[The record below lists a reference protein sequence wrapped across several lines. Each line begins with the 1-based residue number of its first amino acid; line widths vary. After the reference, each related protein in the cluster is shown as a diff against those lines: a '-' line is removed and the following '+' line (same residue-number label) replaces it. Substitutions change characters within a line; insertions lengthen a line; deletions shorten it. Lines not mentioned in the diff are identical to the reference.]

1 MIVWGGLR
9 GMNLNDGGGYDPA
22 VNAWRAL
29 GLTGAPIGRDYY
41 TAVWTGREM
50 IIWGGIVNGPQFFN
64 EASCYTPGEILILY
78 QRP

>member
-64 EASCYTPGEILILY
+64 EASCYTPGETLILY